1 MSLFVYRYSLFHLD
15 IIFRLSLFVFV
26 DIRYF
31 VRLFVSYRDSFKWRH
46 SFIIVCI
53 AIRISLLI
61 YHYSLFVIRYRY
73 SVFIRDIVIRLHA
86 YSLLYSFTHLY
97 CVSFKYHYSFFIFVY
112 KHYLVLM
119 LVYSYST
126 SRGWRILVQLEGAR
140 WRLFVY
146 SFVLRFI

>member
-1 MSLFVYRYSLFHLD
+1 MIRLNVIFVYRCSYFVYHCSFSWIFEISLIYSFHIVTRLND
-15 IIFRLSLFVFV
+15 VIRLSLFVL
-26 DIRYF
+26 
-31 VRLFVSYRDSFKWRH
+31 LFV
-46 SFIIVCI
+46 
-53 AIRISLLI
+53 ISLLI

-126 SRGWRILVQLEGAR
+126 SRG
-140 WRLFVY
+140 
-146 SFVLRFI
+146 

>member
-1 MSLFVYRYSLFHLD
+1 MTRLIDV
-15 IIFRLSLFVFV
+15 IRLSLFVL
-26 DIRYF
+26 
-31 VRLFVSYRDSFKWRH
+31 LFV
-46 SFIIVCI
+46 
-53 AIRISLLI
+53 ISLLI

-140 WRLFVY
+140 WRYLLDNLRVGTSLIINY
-146 SFVLRFI
+146 ALLIVLGVTLGPYTNKMNYADHATIRVITGAT